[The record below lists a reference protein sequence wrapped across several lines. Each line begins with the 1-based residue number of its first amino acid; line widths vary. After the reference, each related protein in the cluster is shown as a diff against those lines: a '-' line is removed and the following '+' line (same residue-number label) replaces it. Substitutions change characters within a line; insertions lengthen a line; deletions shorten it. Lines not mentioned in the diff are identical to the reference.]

1 MVQSINYLKNMVLSL
16 NLLSKT
22 TRGRFSLGLPIYME
36 EIQYIGIQNDILKV
50 EWNSI
55 FLFVDI

>member
-1 MVQSINYLKNMVLSL
+1 VVQSINYLRIMVLSL
-16 NLLSKT
+16 NPLSKT
-22 TRGRFSLGLPIYME
+22 TRGRFLLGLPIYMD

-55 FLFVDI
+55 CLFLDI